1 MPLVLFSKIKDY
13 LFINVLSKYLCW
25 YSYEIYLKLLAGV
38 AANPLPAGA
47 SLAGLYSFPNT
58 NEAHSGTAGN
68 GSTAVPQAVTM
79 TTPST
84 NGAATLNFQPN
95 SDLSSLGLTA
105 LPSESNFICTNNVIF
120 CPRLNLFHLLII
132 STFQRKSTVLP
143 MFNFLFV
150 GTWIQIPQGTF
161 IFKI

>member
-1 MPLVLFSKIKDY
+1 M
-13 LFINVLSKYLCW
+13 
-25 YSYEIYLKLLAGV
+25 

-105 LPSESNFICTNNVIF
+105 LPSESIFTCTNNV

-143 MFNFLFV
+143 MFNFLFE
-150 GTWIQIPQGTF
+150 GTRIQISQGTF
-161 IFKI
+161 IFKIFD